1 MGAADITPVARPSLP
16 WQVPYNGKYYGT
28 VPAGTPICQEKEQI
42 IMMDEAGEKTGQ
54 FQAFTTTKD
63 RGEEGSQNVGYLETP
78 QPLGAGC
85 YVLCEIKAPAG
96 YVRSKP
102 VAIEIYSNEV
112 AYYLD
117 GARNNRVVAA
127 IYEEMITR
135 TLDNGEEITNPDGTK
150 PNGNKPQ
157 DKGDVARIYLNNTP
171 IRLEVTK
178 AKPDETTVSY
188 ELNGRLEGSIT
199 ELKGQYGLENLELA
213 YNASGTYLGYGW
225 KKGFLDALKKKQAA
239 GEVIEIIYEDGVFT
253 GKAQLE
259 KPLETADDSN
269 RYLPGAVMTLYD
281 AIEVKQ
287 NGDSEDYQFDGV
299 NVERDRYGNVSN
311 IYVQKGF
318 AGTRLRFVLDKTD
331 AAGDGLND
339 YQNYTF
345 DDQEDDTGT
354 GTWTYK
360 TVEREDTDILFYD
373 LGGLTVLQTE
383 KGVLYG
389 FDKEGKKIQAK
400 NAARSL
406 P

>member
-1 MGAADITPVARPSLP
+1 M
-16 WQVPYNGKYYGT
+16 
-28 VPAGTPICQEKEQI
+28 
-42 IMMDEAGEKTGQ
+42 
-54 FQAFTTTKD
+54 
-63 RGEEGSQNVGYLETP
+63 
-78 QPLGAGC
+78 
-85 YVLCEIKAPAG
+85 
-96 YVRSKP
+96 
-102 VAIEIYSNEV
+102 
-112 AYYLD
+112 
-117 GARNNRVVAA
+117 
-127 IYEEMITR
+127 
-135 TLDNGEEITNPDGTK
+135 
-150 PNGNKPQ
+150 
-157 DKGDVARIYLNNTP
+157 
-171 IRLEVTK
+171 
-178 AKPDETTVSY
+178 
-188 ELNGRLEGSIT
+188 
-199 ELKGQYGLENLELA
+199 
-213 YNASGTYLGYGW
+213 
-225 KKGFLDALKKKQAA
+225 
-239 GEVIEIIYEDGVFT
+239 IEIIYEDGVFT

-259 KPLETADDSN
+259 KPLETADDTN

-360 TVEREDTDILFYD
+360 TVEREDTDILFMTWEA
-373 LGGLTVLQTE
+373 LPSFRLK

-400 NAARSL
+400 KRQLALCPEKWDAGAGNHQPGL
-406 P
+406 